1 MAIPQDFVDDLLE
14 KVDIVDIIEE
24 FVPLKKGGANYL
36 ACCPFHQEKTPSFT
50 VSPAKQFFH
59 CFGCGEHGTAV
70 GFLMKYAN
78 LSFVEAVENLANRIG
93 VSVPHTGRQVSAE
106 ERQAKQQRR
115 LNLQEI
121 MSECEAFYR
130 RKLNAFVVAQEYV
143 KNRGLDAQTIEKYGI
158 GYAPD
163 NYQALQEIFDDYPNE
178 NLITA
183 GMVIENE
190 GRFYDRFRHR
200 IMFPIRDG
208 QGKTIAF
215 GGRILDKKGDAK
227 YLNSPETPLFNK
239 GSCLY
244 GLYEARSAIRQEQK
258 ALVVEG
264 YMDVTAL
271 SQYGIGY
278 AVAALGT
285 AATAEHIKL
294 LFRET
299 SRVYFCFD
307 GDNAG
312 RKAAWRALENA
323 LPQLADDKSIAF
335 LFLPPEHDPDSFVR
349 EYGADYFSGCLK
361 KDSIALS
368 DYWLDELVKQV
379 GDINSDE
386 KKSQIIRLAK
396 QHLPQMSDKARS
408 LKFLM
413 TKKLAEK
420 IAMEVADLDYLIGQD
435 IAPKKKSYKKAVL
448 PKSAYR
454 PKISTTA
461 QKMVRWLLMNPQWA
475 KYVRL
480 PEYWILPEEYAVLQ
494 NIATMIN
501 TLKLNNMAQILER
514 LRGSEYE
521 TVLHH
526 SLLAVEHGEDWSNP
540 TEDDERAFQDGMR
553 KLMDDIRN
561 TQIKEL
567 SEVSQYR
574 ALSKAEQEL
583 LTHLLMER

>member
-1 MAIPQDFVDDLLE
+1 M
-14 KVDIVDIIEE
+14 
-24 FVPLKKGGANYL
+24 
-36 ACCPFHQEKTPSFT
+36 
-50 VSPAKQFFH
+50 
-59 CFGCGEHGTAV
+59 
-70 GFLMKYAN
+70 
-78 LSFVEAVENLANRIG
+78 
-93 VSVPHTGRQVSAE
+93 
-106 ERQAKQQRR
+106 
-115 LNLQEI
+115 
-121 MSECEAFYR
+121 
-130 RKLNAFVVAQEYV
+130 
-143 KNRGLDAQTIEKYGI
+143 
-158 GYAPD
+158 
-163 NYQALQEIFDDYPNE
+163 
-178 NLITA
+178 
-183 GMVIENE
+183 
-190 GRFYDRFRHR
+190 
-200 IMFPIRDG
+200 
-208 QGKTIAF
+208 
-215 GGRILDKKGDAK
+215 
-227 YLNSPETPLFNK
+227 
-239 GSCLY
+239 
-244 GLYEARSAIRQEQK
+244 
-258 ALVVEG
+258 
-264 YMDVTAL
+264 
-271 SQYGIGY
+271 
-278 AVAALGT
+278 
-285 AATAEHIKL
+285 

-299 SRVYFCFD
+299 SSVYFCFD

-379 GDINSDE
+379 GAIDSDE

-435 IAPKKKSYKKAVL
+435 IAPKRKSYKKHTL
-448 PKSAYR
+448 PKSTYR

-494 NIATMIN
+494 NIATLIN